1 MGITMQLLF
10 VMLGGFLGTL
20 SRYALGEWL
29 PTSEGFP
36 LTTLLV
42 NLFGCLFL
50 GWFFTFVGQNQRIDP
65 LLVLAIGTGLIGSFT
80 TFSAFSLETVKLLQ
94 SGDFLS
100 ALLYVLTTILC
111 GLLFTYIGYKIAL
124 KNKVCESL

>member
-1 MGITMQLLF
+1 MGITMQLLV

-50 GWFFTFVGQNQRIDP
+50 GWFFTFVGQNYRIDP
-65 LLVLAIGTGLIGSFT
+65 LLVLSIGTGIIDSFT
-80 TFSAFSLETVKLLQ
+80 TFSSFLFETEIRRV
-94 SGDFLS
+94 SRR
-100 ALLYVLTTILC
+100 Y
-111 GLLFTYIGYKIAL
+111 
-124 KNKVCESL
+124 N